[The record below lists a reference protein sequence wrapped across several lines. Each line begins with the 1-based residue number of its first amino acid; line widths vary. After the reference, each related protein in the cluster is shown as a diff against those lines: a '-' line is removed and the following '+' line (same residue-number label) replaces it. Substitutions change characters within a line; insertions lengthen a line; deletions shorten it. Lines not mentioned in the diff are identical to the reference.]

1 MHYESIAYKVVPVEV
16 NVIRYQPHE
25 IRRTQ
30 SNSLTTLSYLRL
42 NICIIVELMSLLVC
56 LQTVWLYPIQD
67 DESSLLDN
75 YGMRLAKRPFYP
87 YKDAILSPFGFLDS
101 PRAMQGQRKKAV
113 DSTFIRFGRSPSS
126 ESGTGRAVENH
137 PAAAMLF
144 EESREGHQ
152 ESSPELTDFSSLK
165 VGLPQRFLLNHNGCR
180 VTSTQE
186 LRKALLSD
194 PNCIRA
200 FQKAKKENVN
210 DTFIRFGKREAPS
223 EKEFEPVNSNEAR

>member
-1 MHYESIAYKVVPVEV
+1 MSILL
-16 NVIRYQPHE
+16 Q
-25 IRRTQ
+25 
-30 SNSLTTLSYLRL
+30 LL
-42 NICIIVELMSLLVC
+42 SLLVC

-67 DESSLLDN
+67 EESSLLDN

-87 YKDAILSPFGFLDS
+87 YKDAILSPFGFLDT
-101 PRAMQGQRKKAV
+101 PRVTQGQRKKAV
-113 DSTFIRFGRSPSS
+113 DSTFIRFGRSSSS
-126 ESGTGRAVENH
+126 ESGNGRTLENH
-137 PAAAMLF
+137 PAPSMLL
-144 EESREGHQ
+144 EDSPEVHQ
-152 ESSPELTDFSSLK
+152 PDSSPELSDFPK

-223 EKEFEPVNSNEAR
+223 EKEFESANSNEAR